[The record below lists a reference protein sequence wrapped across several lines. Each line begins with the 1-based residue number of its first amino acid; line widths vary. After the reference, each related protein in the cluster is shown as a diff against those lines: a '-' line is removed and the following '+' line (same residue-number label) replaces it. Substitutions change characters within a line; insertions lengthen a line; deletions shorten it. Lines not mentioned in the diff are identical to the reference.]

1 MEKVSYYKYDP
12 KDQRHMLISLPR
24 VKWLERDPDYRPPA
38 PPVEIKEDRRKDA
51 RIGNKA
57 ITGGVKYDR
66 PAQRSDALSP
76 AQKQAWDL
84 YSDGMSFV
92 NIGVEMNRS
101 TNAASKLVAQAKEKL
116 GIGLEK

>member
-1 MEKVSYYKYDP
+1 MEKISYYKYDA

-24 VKWLERDPDYRPPA
+24 VKWLERDPDYKLPVPPK
-38 PPVEIKEDRRKDA
+38 EIKEDRRKDA

-57 ITGGVKYDR
+57 GVKYDR
-66 PAQRSDALSP
+66 PAQRSDELSS

-84 YSDGMSFV
+84 YSGGMSVV

>member
-1 MEKVSYYKYDP
+1 MEKVSYYKYDA

-24 VKWLERDPDYRPPA
+24 VKWLERDPDYKLPVPPK
-38 PPVEIKEDRRKDA
+38 EIKEDRRKDA

-57 ITGGVKYDR
+57 GVKYDR
-66 PAQRSDALSP
+66 PAQRSDALSS

-84 YSDGMSFV
+84 YSGGMSFV